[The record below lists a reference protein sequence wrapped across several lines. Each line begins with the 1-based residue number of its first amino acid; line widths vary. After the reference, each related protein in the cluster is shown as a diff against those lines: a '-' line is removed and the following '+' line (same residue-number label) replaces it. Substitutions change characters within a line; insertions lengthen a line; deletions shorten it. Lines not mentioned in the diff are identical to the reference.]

1 MGDYSKAL
9 SYYEQTL
16 ELELKTLGPNHPSVA
31 TTYGSLGMV
40 YSDMCDYS
48 KALSYYEK
56 TLEVMRKSLPAT
68 HPSINFG
75 LQTIAD
81 IQSKSDI
88 FETSINQT
96 KDKCHLL
103 ESYNQKTSDEELAIL
118 KSLDNRWHEISL
130 NSKHR
135 DAGLKRVKGRSGST
149 HNSSEL
155 NQGLKLMK
163 TYRDELKRLEID
175 KQELTNAE
183 KLFNLP
189 ISSYP
194 ELYVIQKEMKNLEK
208 LYTLYEQQ
216 PKSRELWSETL

>member
-1 MGDYSKAL
+1 
-9 SYYEQTL
+9 
-16 ELELKTLGPNHPSVA
+16 
-31 TTYGSLGMV
+31 
-40 YSDMCDYS
+40 
-48 KALSYYEK
+48 
-56 TLEVMRKSLPAT
+56 
-68 HPSINFG
+68 
-75 LQTIAD
+75 
-81 IQSKSDI
+81 
-88 FETSINQT
+88 
-96 KDKCHLL
+96 
-103 ESYNQKTSDEELAIL
+103 TSDEELAIL